1 MNSVERPDKQ
11 SQSVDWEGE
20 LASLRNHALC
30 SADGCG
36 CKKKSY
42 MQLDRLLSQR
52 PPEAA
57 SPPIGGRLG
66 LPKFLKT
73 H

>member
-42 MQLDRLLSQR
+42 MQLDRLLRVKGLRKQQAR
-52 PPEAA
+52 QLVGA
-57 SPPIGGRLG
+57 SVSLN
-66 LPKFLKT
+66 F
-73 H
+73 